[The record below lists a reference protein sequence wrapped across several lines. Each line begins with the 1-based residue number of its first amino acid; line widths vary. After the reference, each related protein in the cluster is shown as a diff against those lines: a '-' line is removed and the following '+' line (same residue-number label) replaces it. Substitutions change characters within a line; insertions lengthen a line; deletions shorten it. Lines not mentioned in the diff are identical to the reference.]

1 MAKKKSYVCIECN
14 SKRVQAKAWVDLN
27 TNAIDWSLSEAGD
40 SEDYWC
46 EDCKAHNKVVYK

>member
-1 MAKKKSYVCIECN
+1 MAKKKFYVCTECN